1 MPPATERIALYKA
14 RMPGAN
20 AAIVITAAWAA
31 SRAAASFY
39 CLLSHSAP
47 RAFCRYKERHE
58 ISRRF
63 MPLLTELGGWE
74 MDFCYKHVA
83 LNGAPAL
90 QRRVFNR
97 AKIDR
102 PFQAVSLD

>member
-1 MPPATERIALYKA
+1 M
-14 RMPGAN
+14 
-20 AAIVITAAWAA
+20 
-31 SRAAASFY
+31 
-39 CLLSHSAP
+39 
-47 RAFCRYKERHE
+47 E
-58 ISRRF
+58 ISRRS
-63 MPLLTELGGWE
+63 MPLPMELGGWE
-74 MDFCYKHVA
+74 MDFCCKHVA